1 MCGKCDS
8 KSVSR
13 RSLMAGAGTL
23 LAASAFSFRP
33 IHAADNK
40 AAPNAISPSDA
51 FEQLTKGNAQYL
63 ANEPVDQAD
72 YAVDRAARTQAQHP
86 IAAILSCSDSR
97 VPTEIIFDQGPGD
110 IFVVRVAGNVV
121 STYGL
126 ASMEF
131 SVAVLGVPLI
141 LVLGHTNCGAVASA
155 LQSARERSKLPGHL
169 PELVEAIQPA
179 VDAAHGKHP
188 SDLLAATI
196 NENVRLGMRNLTSQ
210 SKIIGDAVKS
220 GKVEIKG
227 GVYDLATGKVA
238 MV

>member
-1 MCGKCDS
+1 MCGNCDS

-13 RSLMAGAGTL
+13 RHLMAGAGAL
-23 LAASAFSFRP
+23 IAASTLPAMKTR
-33 IHAADNK
+33 AADDK
-40 AAPNAISPSDA
+40 AAPNAIAPSDA
-51 FEQLTKGNAQYL
+51 FDQLTKGNAQYL

-72 YAVDRAARTQAQHP
+72 YAVDRAARAQAQHP
-86 IAAILSCSDSR
+86 IASILSCSDSR
-97 VPTEIIFDQGPGD
+97 VPPEIIYDQGPGD

-121 STYGL
+121 SSYGL

-141 LVLGHTNCGAVASA
+141 LVLGHTNCGAVAAA

-169 PELVEAIQPA
+169 PELVESIQPA
-179 VDAAHGKHP
+179 VNAAHGKHP

-210 SKIIGDAVKS
+210 SRIIGDAVS
-220 GKVEIKG
+220 AGKVEIKG